1 MVGPGIQEETVKN
14 MKNVKYTNRTW
25 VMATKQKNVE
35 KETQTQFQLDYGEK
49 TEKRGR
55 GKTHMVGLGI
65 WREILKNVQKLKLT
79 L

>member
-1 MVGPGIQEETVKN
+1 
-14 MKNVKYTNRTW
+14 
-25 VMATKQKNVE
+25 MATKQKNVE

>member
-1 MVGPGIQEETVKN
+1 VKT

-35 KETQTQFQLDYGEK
+35 KETQTLFQLEYCEK

-55 GKTHMVGLGI
+55 IEPHMVGLAI
-65 WREILKNVQKLKLT
+65 WRETLKNLQNEKLT

>member
-1 MVGPGIQEETVKN
+1 
-14 MKNVKYTNRTW
+14 
-25 VMATKQKNVE
+25 MATKQKNVE

-55 GKTHMVGLGI
+55 REPHMVGLGI
-65 WREILKNVQKLKLT
+65 WRGTLKNVQNEKLT

>member
-1 MVGPGIQEETVKN
+1 
-14 MKNVKYTNRTW
+14 
-25 VMATKQKNVE
+25 MATKQKNVE

-55 GKTHMVGLGI
+55 GETHMVGLGI
-65 WREILKNVQKLKLT
+65 WRETLKKPSKRETHTISPKICQEKVKNVNNEKYT